1 MSFKL
6 TPAKIEPN
14 SKCYIA
20 RVEVEIL
27 FVCNDPNDYNNKS
40 DALDALRETL
50 DQNYNVH
57 DIDLD
62 LATYLP
68 APWDKDCLV
77 YGTHTGDLTAE
88 EAMKLNEQV

>member
-1 MSFKL
+1 MKL
-6 TPAKIEPN
+6 TPAKIEPG

-40 DALDALRETL
+40 DAFDALKEGL
-50 DQNYNVH
+50 DNLDER

-77 YGTHTGDLTAE
+77 YGTHEGDLTAE
-88 EAMKLNEQV
+88 EAMKLNKQV